1 MATAGSDHTTS
12 APANEPKRLKVALA
26 GCGKVALKHLQA
38 LYDNRSLFQLTAL
51 IDTSPER
58 AQAFLQTGPAAVVRD
73 VRCFKA
79 LEELWQDNTLPQ
91 PDVLVITT
99 PSGSHYALA
108 ASGLAHNC
116 HIFIEKPMTLK
127 LAEARDL
134 TWQARQRGRIII
146 MGHIYRYFPLVQLI
160 QADVVSGRLGKVYS
174 GQVTVCWGH
183 DQAYYDSAAWRGTW
197 TSDGGVLMNQS
208 IHALD
213 LMCWLMNGQVSAVN
227 CRIARLAHQM
237 EAEDLGM
244 AVLEMRDGALC
255 QLIGTTNT
263 APRRPMA
270 DFVLITEKADLK
282 AGIKNGRPYFQATAK
297 DGRGLTWHYI
307 QRQWQ
312 QMRRQ
317 GLRCSLRQFKNP
329 HSAIY
334 QDLAE
339 AIKRNTAPR
348 ADALSGLHA
357 VENILAVYQSAQL
370 GGQTVRLPLQDFELN
385 QMRDFFTPDVP
396 RPKSD

>member
-1 MATAGSDHTTS
+1 MMAAVNSEAKTS
-12 APANEPKRLKVALA
+12 SAEAVQGRLKVALA
-26 GCGKVALKHLQA
+26 GCGKVARKHLKA
-38 LYDNRSLFQLTAL
+38 LYDNRDQFQLIAL
-51 IDTSPER
+51 VDTSPER
-58 AQAFLQTGPAAVVRD
+58 AQTFLRTAPDAVVQD
-73 VRCFKA
+73 VRCYQSLDA
-79 LEELWQDNTLPQ
+79 LWLESARR

-116 HIFIEKPMTLK
+116 HVFIEKPMTLK
-127 LAEARDL
+127 LTEARDL
-134 TWQARQRGRIII
+134 TEQARQSGRIIV

-160 QADVVSGRLGKVYS
+160 QEDVASGRLGRVYS

-197 TSDGGVLMNQS
+197 AADGGVLMNQS

-213 LMCWLMNGQVSAVN
+213 LMCWLMNGQVSAAN
-227 CRIARLAHQM
+227 CRIARLAHRM

-244 AVLEMRDGALC
+244 AVLEMKDGALC

-263 APRRPMA
+263 SPQRPMA

-297 DGRGLTWHYI
+297 DGSSLTWQYI
-307 QRQWQ
+307 RRQWQ
-312 QMRRQ
+312 QMRQQ
-317 GLRCSLRQFKNP
+317 GLSRSIRQIKNP

-334 QDLAE
+334 RDLAE
-339 AIKRNTAPR
+339 AIKQHAAPR
-348 ADALSGLHA
+348 ADALSGLHS

-370 GGQTVRLPLQDFELN
+370 GGQTVYLPLKDFDLSK
-385 QMRDFFTPDVP
+385 MRDFFTPDVP
-396 RPKSD
+396 HAESD